1 MKLRNLKNNQMR
13 LKSGCELMALKKFL
27 PYEPSRSGFLFRYVQ
42 VQVYKKGMKKAN
54 YSNDK

>member
-1 MKLRNLKNNQMR
+1 MR